1 MMVHRHNTVH
11 LMYILL
17 YLHLVEEG
25 PPSPASTV
33 LTKVDGQTVTI
44 SGMDTATS
52 KSNTNLANK
61 RIYRSNTGSN
71 TTNFQFVK
79 EVSLATASTTD
90 NLNNDALAEIIP
102 STYWIAPRR

>member
-1 MMVHRHNTVH
+1 
-11 LMYILL
+11 
-17 YLHLVEEG
+17 
-25 PPSPASTV
+25 
-33 LTKVDGQTVTI
+33 
-44 SGMDTATS
+44 MDTATS

-90 NLNNDALAEIIP
+90 NLNNDAY
-102 STYWIAPRR
+102 TMH